1 MLTGTL
7 GNLYTTSKIATEK
20 IIKNYNLLFGIK
32 YTILRYATAYGE
44 NNRGVDV
51 VSIFIK
57 ALSNSNIYIHG
68 NGKQTKR
75 LYSGKRYCGRFD

>member
-1 MLTGTL
+1 MIACELESL
-7 GNLYTTSKIATEK
+7 SASQSKIATEK
-20 IIKNYNLLFGIK
+20 IIENYNLLFGLK

-57 ALSNSNIYIHG
+57 
-68 NGKQTKR
+68 TKS
-75 LYSGKRYCGRFD
+75 Y